1 MGGIPV
7 MPLLAILI
15 GFGAMM
21 LMQGR
26 PRREKVAIGIPAL
39 GFTGYVLISRL

>member
-39 GFTGYVLISRL
+39 GLMGYVLISRL

>member
-1 MGGIPV
+1 MGAIPL

-21 LMQGR
+21 LMQGK
-26 PRREKVAIGIPAL
+26 PRRQKVVIGIPAM
-39 GFTGYVLISRL
+39 GFMGYVLISRL